1 MVAVEV
7 VGMIVL
13 ETGGLKVAKV
23 LEMVMVMERIM
34 VFGVM
39 VEVVMVE
46 AVNVA
51 MRLIEEMGWM

>member
-23 LEMVMVMERIM
+23 LEMVMERVM

-51 MRLIEEMGWM
+51 MEMIEEMGWM

>member
-23 LEMVMVMERIM
+23 LEMVMERVM

>member
-1 MVAVEV
+1 MVVVEV

-23 LEMVMVMERIM
+23 LEMVMVERII

-51 MRLIEEMGWM
+51 MEMIEEMGWM

>member
-1 MVAVEV
+1 M

-51 MRLIEEMGWM
+51 MEMIEEMGWM